1 MNVNEREFEETILDM
16 NVNEREF
23 EETILDMNVNEREF
37 EETILDMNVNE
48 REFEET
54 ILDMNWNEICKSN
67 QNDPGLSF
75 HNFLNSITY
84 QLDEFAPLKK
94 VARKEYNLMSKP
106 WISKEI
112 LEKCRTRDDILRNV
126 SGENDPIVKDILR
139 NDYRKLRNEVT
150 KDKRDSNKGYCTAFF
165 QENQKKSSKIW
176 EGIRSLVNIKA
187 TKSPSIKL
195 LDENDNLV
203 SDPKIISNLFHHYF
217 ATVGPEIER
226 NIPFVP
232 GSFKDYFSKKD

>member
-1 MNVNEREFEETILDM
+1 
-16 NVNEREF
+16 
-23 EETILDMNVNEREF
+23 
-37 EETILDMNVNE
+37 
-48 REFEET
+48 
-54 ILDMNWNEICKSN
+54 
-67 QNDPGLSF
+67 
-75 HNFLNSITY
+75 
-84 QLDEFAPLKK
+84 
-94 VARKEYNLMSKP
+94 MSKP

-112 LEKCRTRDDILRNV
+112 LEKCRTRDAILKNV

-139 NDYRKLRNEVT
+139 NDYKKLRNEVT
-150 KDKRDSNKGYCTAFF
+150 KDKRDSKKGYYTAFF

-203 SDPKIISNLFHHYF
+203 SDPNIISNLFNHYF

-232 GSFKDYFSKKD
+232 GSFKDYFSEKDKLGRLLINPSNSSFSFRLLFLGK